1 MHQDEK
7 KKRIYALSGL
17 GQQTSVSSGVA
28 ASVSRAKTE
37 VKILN
42 EQVKK
47 GKEAKMKKGIH
58 VIVVP
63 CQGGKGSCQ
72 AGSQEGEEDGK
83 EEGVG

>member
-1 MHQDEK
+1 M
-7 KKRIYALSGL
+7 
-17 GQQTSVSSGVA
+17 A

-47 GKEAKMKKGIH
+47 GKETYIRKKHYIP
-58 VIVVP
+58 VL